1 MPPLPLGPEM
11 PPLSHILRFY
21 SSIATVLVHPE
32 VFTSWKGDEYRL
44 LVSDTKVE
52 LARVNLD
59 SDWSGIGK
67 AHSLVYIS
75 RYCEEYIGYIEENSF
90 RPEGLHLLLIES
102 VPGWGEVK
110 RRVQLVQD
118 ISIFDWRK
126 ANPKWEL
133 VSLA

>member
-11 PPLSHILRFY
+11 PLMSHILRFY

-32 VFTSWKGDEYRL
+32 VVTSWKGDEYRF
-44 LVSDTKVE
+44 LVSDTEFEV
-52 LARVNLD
+52 ARVHLD
-59 SDWSGIGK
+59 SHWSGIGK

-75 RYCEEYIGYIEENSF
+75 RHCNEYTEYIEEICF
-90 RPEGLHLLLIES
+90 RHEGLHLLLIES